1 VSNSFEAESFGSR
14 QKVLTLQSRGGEM
27 LSHKRDIAEH
37 THAVALYSSVPG
49 LPCGPASDLNVYVY
63 EGRAHGF
70 HDSADAVKPLID
82 TST

>member
-1 VSNSFEAESFGSR
+1 
-14 QKVLTLQSRGGEM
+14 M

-63 EGRAHGF
+63 TCAKGCIHGF
-70 HDSADAVKPLID
+70 SMTVLMQSNPLEVDLPPAPSAACA
-82 TST
+82 